1 MKDEETERDAGRDGS
16 RRMRLL
22 LADFSEATGDEMANL
37 LTSWATEDE
46 EEIEHALDKLPR
58 KDRKGD
64 NPDGE

>member
-1 MKDEETERDAGRDGS
+1 MKDEEKNGTPEEMQPK
-16 RRMRLL
+16 MRLL